1 MCLIGAS
8 LAQQL
13 FPTVDAVGRI
23 LRVGRDP
30 IRVIGTF
37 EEIGSILGRDQDN
50 YLVTPLSTFLR
61 MRGSRHSLTLEVKAA
76 GDGLLFEQ
84 AQDQARALMR
94 ARRGIKGAQKE
105 NFYLGTSASYIELWE
120 TISSSFFVVFI
131 SISSIAA
138 VVGGI
143 VIMNIML
150 VSVTERTKEIGV
162 RRACGAR
169 RGDILRQFLTESMM
183 QCIVG
188 GSFGVLVGFA
198 VALLLRRFASFP
210 ADVQWWVAVLG
221 VGVASAVACFLG
233 STRRRRL
240 PIWTRLKHC
249 ELNRIKVKMTS
260 SQLRENVRVAFHSI
274 QAQKVRSS
282 LTLLGV
288 VIGVSSVIGVA
299 AIIEGLNR
307 GVIGRVQTLGSKV
320 FILSRLPAGT
330 FGRPREDIRLRKH
343 FRFSD
348 ARRIE
353 ESSPSAEYVSAF
365 AYRAAFFGDLNEV
378 RYRNEQVTNVIVRGV
393 DHNHSAAIPM
403 FDVSEGRTIS
413 RYDQDHARAVAVIGQ
428 GIAVALFP
436 QVDPI
441 GKTIRLNGLPFDVVG
456 VFFKG

>member
-1 MCLIGAS
+1 
-8 LAQQL
+8 
-13 FPTVDAVGRI
+13 
-23 LRVGRDP
+23 
-30 IRVIGTF
+30 
-37 EEIGSILGRDQDN
+37 
-50 YLVTPLSTFLR
+50 
-61 MRGSRHSLTLEVKAA
+61 
-76 GDGLLFEQ
+76 
-84 AQDQARALMR
+84 
-94 ARRGIKGAQKE
+94 
-105 NFYLGTSASYIELWE
+105 
-120 TISSSFFVVFI
+120 
-131 SISSIAA
+131 
-138 VVGGI
+138 
-143 VIMNIML
+143 
-150 VSVTERTKEIGV
+150 
-162 RRACGAR
+162 
-169 RGDILRQFLTESMM
+169 
-183 QCIVG
+183 
-188 GSFGVLVGFA
+188 
-198 VALLLRRFASFP
+198 
-210 ADVQWWVAVLG
+210 
-221 VGVASAVACFLG
+221 
-233 STRRRRL
+233 
-240 PIWTRLKHC
+240 
-249 ELNRIKVKMTS
+249 MTS
-260 SQLRENVRVAFHSI
+260 SQFRENIRVAFHSI
-274 QAQKVRSS
+274 QSQKVRSS

-456 VFFKG
+456 VFFKDEGLFGGPGVDQFVCIPYGTFHKLYPEIEEHFLAVSVRDTADLPKAVDEVISAARRVRKVPPTAENDFDLILPEYLTRLWQQLTGALFILTFSISSIALLVGGIGVMNVMLVSVTQRTHEIGIRKAVGARRQDIRAQFVIEALALTSAGGVLGVLLGGGLAWLISEIYPILPIFLSPFWVVAGLSFAAGVGLFFGYYPASKAAQLDPIVCLRYE